1 MFKDQ
6 NLFIR
11 RPTLPQEIH
20 TLQFHFQ
27 MLFLIPKKTQ
37 LLNLK
42 CYMMLC
48 FQNSQPSELFPYL
61 LPASAEADAEVDKV
75 EVEYFRNISR
85 TLGLSEQQT

>member
-1 MFKDQ
+1 
-6 NLFIR
+6 
-11 RPTLPQEIH
+11 
-20 TLQFHFQ
+20 

-85 TLGLSEQQT
+85 TLGLSEQQTWNNEETVNSESS